1 MPRGTK
7 RKLPENVEEVGED
20 DTRLLQPDPGR
31 GFIDF
36 EKIIRASKIVLP
48 INTRNVEGC
57 GVSGESTLSF
67 PVGDKFVK
75 FIVAENS
82 VCRGSDGH
90 AHLYIYLNGLC
101 DYLRSLSSLSFR
113 VIPSY

>member
-36 EKIIRASKIVLP
+36 EKIIDLRASKIVPP

-57 GVSGESTLSF
+57 GVSGESTLKF
-67 PVGDKFVK
+67 PGNRKYNK
-75 FIVAENS
+75 
-82 VCRGSDGH
+82 
-90 AHLYIYLNGLC
+90 
-101 DYLRSLSSLSFR
+101 SSISCFG
-113 VIPSY
+113 Y